1 MNWESLSEG
10 LTLIALCMAGTV
22 IFGVV
27 ATYIF
32 HRYIPQKVNDD
43 FTYVIHLKDGKYATV
58 VLPPDL
64 PETEQQA
71 RMRQVYEQL
80 GLPPMP
86 HYPVPMPRAGTNLWR
101 LRRHTTKAFRSGPS
115 QAIQIPPEI
124 AYSQPDI
131 ELDIQR
137 IGDELRIRPAQLT
150 GEAERRV
157 AS

>member
-10 LTLIALCMAGTV
+10 LTLIALCMAGTL
-22 IFGVV
+22 IFGIA

-32 HRYIPQKVNDD
+32 GRYFPRKMNDD
-43 FTYVIHLKDGKYATV
+43 FTYAVHLNNGNNATV
-58 VLPPDL
+58 ALPPDL
-64 PETEQQA
+64 PEAEQQA

-86 HYPVPMPRAGTNLWR
+86 HYPVPMPRAGANLWR

-124 AYSQPDI
+124 AYGQPGI
-131 ELDIQR
+131 ELHIQR
-137 IGDELRIRPAQLT
+137 IGDELRIRPAQVT

>member
-1 MNWESLSEG
+1 MNWAEAIDG
-10 LTLIALCMAGTV
+10 LTMMGFWMLASMTSAVSLGLLIRRL
-22 IFGVV
+22 FPRKPEDDY
-27 ATYIF
+27 TYI
-32 HRYIPQKVNDD
+32 
-43 FTYVIHLKDGKYATV
+43 LKLKCGKKATV
-58 VLPPDL
+58 VMPPDL
-64 PETEQQA
+64 PETEQQS

-86 HYPVPMPRAGTNLWR
+86 HYPVPMPRVGANLWR

-137 IGDELRIRPAQLT
+137 IGDELRIRPAKLT